1 MPSLENRKVYAVGRS
16 LVVTLPRGWLA
27 YFNIKAGDQVKI
39 VADQDL
45 VISPPQG
52 EESASQC
59 LRCKLFVSND
69 SAVRARHDKS

>member
-27 YFNIKAGDQVKI
+27 YFNIKAGDRVKI

-52 EESASQC
+52 EESAPQC
-59 LRCKLFVSND
+59 LRCQLPVSD
-69 SAVRARHDKS
+69 VSGVRAHHGKS